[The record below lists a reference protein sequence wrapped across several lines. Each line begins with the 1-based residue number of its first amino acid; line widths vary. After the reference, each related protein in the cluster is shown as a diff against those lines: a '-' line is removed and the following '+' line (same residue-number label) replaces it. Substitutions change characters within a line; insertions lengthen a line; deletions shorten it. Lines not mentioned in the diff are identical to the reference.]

1 MGLAAMELPLAIL
14 VDRWTGGSAA
24 ELRDEGG
31 AVLSRLPSRSELAAR
46 GNASVVE
53 AEAGDE
59 ALTSCTSAACQCE
72 ANLLVKPFSFEV
84 SHELCI
90 SPHTHVSN
98 FAYTAYEGQAE

>member
-59 ALTSCTSAACQCE
+59 ALTSCTSAECE
-72 ANLLVKPFSFEV
+72 ANLLAKPFSFGV